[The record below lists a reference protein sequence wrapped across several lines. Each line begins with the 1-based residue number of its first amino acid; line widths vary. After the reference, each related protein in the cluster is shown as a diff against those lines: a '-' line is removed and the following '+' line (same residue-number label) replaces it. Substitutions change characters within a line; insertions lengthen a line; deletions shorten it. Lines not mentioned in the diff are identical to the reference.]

1 MASLLKKYDDAS
13 KSANF
18 DSYTSQARTWFTK
31 NVASLTR
38 VNRQALLRDDKAIS
52 RSRFL
57 GGRLYQFVYD
67 PKTKDTLLYYD
78 KFPLSIMLEKAE
90 GGFYGLN
97 LHYLRPRTRA
107 IFLSKLT
114 EFTNN
119 KKFDETTRFQ
129 LSYNL
134 IKAATKLKEFKPCFK
149 HYLKNHVRSKM
160 IEIPAQYWEVA
171 IFLPTENF
179 AKAAKTTVYSLS
191 QREI

>member
-1 MASLLKKYDDAS
+1 MANLLKKYDDAS

-38 VNRQALLRDDKAIS
+38 VNRQALLRDKNAIS

-67 PKTKDTLLYYD
+67 PKTKDKLLYYD

-97 LHYLRPRTRA
+97 LHYLRP
-107 IFLSKLT
+107 
-114 EFTNN
+114 
-119 KKFDETTRFQ
+119 
-129 LSYNL
+129 
-134 IKAATKLKEFKPCFK
+134 
-149 HYLKNHVRSKM
+149 
-160 IEIPAQYWEVA
+160 
-171 IFLPTENF
+171 
-179 AKAAKTTVYSLS
+179 
-191 QREI
+191 

>member
-1 MASLLKKYDDAS
+1 MGLFDQIKIYRKMVRNYNVDHVIIFITENDLENNYVKDLL
-13 KSANF
+13 N
-18 DSYTSQARTWFTK
+18 
-31 NVASLTR
+31 
-38 VNRQALLRDDKAIS
+38 
-52 RSRFL
+52 
-57 GGRLYQFVYD
+57 
-67 PKTKDTLLYYD
+67 
-78 KFPLSIMLEKAE
+78 
-90 GGFYGLN
+90 
-97 LHYLRPRTRA
+97 
-107 IFLSKLT
+107 
-114 EFTNN
+114 NN